1 MTRRPRKPDEHLVT
15 ARLLAH
21 AYGQMGEIATAG
33 GFFTY
38 FVVMRLYGFP
48 PNLLFGIVSRQAIL
62 PIGTDGK
69 VDLNYN
75 TAYTY
80 DALAPNLGCPAF
92 PYPCTTNDIQNQGFP
107 NWLSTL
113 NSRLDVRGLYSN
125 CVNGHYVPQMEF
137 PSANDVLNTYSHIS
151 GNYVPFT
158 TESIFYAQSAYFVT
172 VVMVQWSNVFA
183 CKSRKVTLYLYLGFF
198 DLFRI
203 Q

>member
-48 PNLLFGIVSRQAIL
+48 PSLLFGLVSRQSII
-62 PIGTDGK
+62 PEVDGK
-69 VDLNYN
+69 QDWNYN

-80 DALAPNLGCPAF
+80 DALATNLGCPAF
-92 PYPCTTNDIQNQGFP
+92 PYPCNPSNLQTGFP
-107 NWLSTL
+107 DWLSTL

-125 CVNGHYVPQMEF
+125 CVNGHYTPQ
-137 PSANDVLNTYSHIS
+137 L
-151 GNYVPFT
+151 
-158 TESIFYAQSAYFVT
+158 
-172 VVMVQWSNVFA
+172 
-183 CKSRKVTLYLYLGFF
+183 
-198 DLFRI
+198 
-203 Q
+203 